1 MKTHRKIPVVCFQ
14 LLLILGL
21 LFGTQAT
28 VKADQLDEGTPA
40 YFARIYQKVLEFFKT
55 LDDPP
60 DPMSPIIFIGII
72 ALGFAVIA
80 IFSLLFKGESKPE
93 NQKKRD
99 ADPPLELITKSKT
112 NKTKEIRD
120 AEIALYDLW
129 YDKYFWG
136 DPSDMKAIGHKS
148 GGIELSPI
156 EKIFYMNFMKHEIKS
171 VPIIGGGPCDFT
183 WLGCQQ
189 FINAKTGEKLESQ
202 YLPEKYFILDFLIQY
217 WFSNPTYK
225 LAVQI
230 AVELDGHDYH
240 EKTKEQAKRD
250 KEKDRILQTHGYL
263 VARFTGSEV
272 YKDPMEVIEK
282 VDSMAN
288 KWVLNMK
295 DASRKV
301 I

>member
-1 MKTHRKIPVVCFQ
+1 
-14 LLLILGL
+14 
-21 LFGTQAT
+21 
-28 VKADQLDEGTPA
+28 
-40 YFARIYQKVLEFFKT
+40 
-55 LDDPP
+55 
-60 DPMSPIIFIGII
+60 
-72 ALGFAVIA
+72 
-80 IFSLLFKGESKPE
+80 
-93 NQKKRD
+93 
-99 ADPPLELITKSKT
+99 
-112 NKTKEIRD
+112 
-120 AEIALYDLW
+120 
-129 YDKYFWG
+129 
-136 DPSDMKAIGHKS
+136 MKAIGHKS

-250 KEKDRILQTHGYL
+250 KEKDRVLQTHGYL

-272 YKDPMEVIEK
+272 YNDPMEVIEK
-282 VDSMAN
+282 IDSMAN